1 MSLRAPNLDDRT
13 FDQLMEE
20 AKQRIPQRCP
30 AWTDLSPSDP
40 GITLLELF
48 AFLIEAAIYQINRVP
63 ERSLERFAALV
74 GVARSADEP
83 IESVLR
89 RAQQGLEFR
98 YRAVTESEFEALAV
112 QASPADTAR
121 AKVVVG
127 FDVVAGG
134 DAQLQIINVAVVP
147 NIPGDPAPVPS
158 DALREKIFEFLR
170 PRRLIGTRVRVV
182 APDYHPP
189 VSIGVTVVRDGA
201 RLDRNTVSQSV
212 TQAIRDFMSPISGGV
227 DGAGWPFG
235 RPVFRSE
242 LYSVIEGLS
251 GVDHV
256 QQLLLNGDENIGEI
270 GLASALSLA
279 NLSQLSVTVLD
290 S

>member
-1 MSLRAPNLDDRT
+1 MPVPQLNLDDRT
-13 FDQLMEE
+13 FDQLAAE
-20 AKQRIPQRCP
+20 ARALIPKYFP
-30 AWTDLSPSDP
+30 TWTDYNPSDP

-48 AFLIEAAIYQINRVP
+48 AFLMEAVIYQINRVP

-74 GVARSADEP
+74 GVKRSAGEP
-83 IESVLR
+83 IGSVMR
-89 RAQQGLEFR
+89 RALQVLDFK
-98 YRAVTESEFEALAV
+98 YRAVTESEFEALAL
-112 QASPADTAR
+112 QADPTHTAR
-121 AKVVVG
+121 AKVVV
-127 FDVVAGG
+127 AGG
-134 DAQLQIINVAVVP
+134 GAQLQIINVAVVP

-158 DALREKIFEFLR
+158 DALRERIFEYLR

-182 APDYHPP
+182 APDYNPP
-189 VSIGVTVVRDGA
+189 VRIGVTVVRNGA
-201 RLDRNTVSQSV
+201 RMDRNTVGQSV
-212 TQAIRDFMSPISGGV
+212 SQAIRDFMSPISGGV

-242 LYSVIEGLS
+242 LYRVIEGLA

-256 QQLLLNGDENIGEI
+256 RQLLLNGDENIGEI

-279 NLSQLSVTVLD
+279 NLSQLSVTLTD